1 MPRTTDPLD
10 GHLDDPLDNRGGVRR
25 VLAVPV
31 ALLTLVAAF
40 FCWAAL
46 VTRPNGPWDEGA
58 YAGITAACL
67 LTLAAAGAV
76 TALWL
81 LPSVRRA
88 MGWAW
93 TAPALTL
100 AALAILRLAL
110 LD

>member
-10 GHLDDPLDNRGGVRR
+10 GPLDDRGDVRR

-31 ALLTLVAAF
+31 TLLTLVAAF

-46 VTRPNGPWDEGA
+46 VTRPNGPWDDGA
-58 YAGITAACL
+58 YAGVAAACL

-81 LPSVRRA
+81 FPSVRRA

-93 TAPALTL
+93 AAPALTL
-100 AALAILRLAL
+100 AAVAALRLAW